1 MYRRYTGFSFGS
13 RDLAKLIPEYTLRIH
28 RLIVR
33 EFDNRAKQME
43 NVEILTKVIKFRY
56 LENKQMF
63 QRSVDPESTE
73 KFMIYLHSIL
83 KNALLLYTYT
93 KGYENIQLRNVR
105 ITIPT
110 GNEVAQLTE
119 KIIVYPRSFTQNSPW
134 DNRELIK
141 GMFMSLYN
149 CFNSVTI
156 NYGMSILLKK
166 IKYLKYNN
174 RIFENLIAKLI
185 ENYGKKHQDEVLDMF
200 RRYTLSLDPGSLRR
214 PYEPEVHMG
223 RRTLMDDNVIRE
235 ISFYK
240 AYWQDYHMY
249 AVLMLYLENF
259 NIHSDPN
266 GLSILDDF
274 IDFIA
279 GMASVQCLDEAA
291 FDVFLWV
298 VCNLIKI
305 PEGPL
310 SSNITA
316 MDVVEQI
323 LSDAS
328 RIRV

>member
-1 MYRRYTGFSFGS
+1 
-13 RDLAKLIPEYTLRIH
+13 
-28 RLIVR
+28 
-33 EFDNRAKQME
+33 ME
-43 NVEILTKVIKFRY
+43 NLLILTQVIRFRY
-56 LENKQMF
+56 QENKQMF
-63 QRSVDPESTE
+63 QVRRDPESTE
-73 KFMIYLHSIL
+73 NFMIYLHSIL
-83 KNALLLYTYT
+83 KNALFLYHFTDRFQ
-93 KGYENIQLRNVR
+93 NIELKDVR

-110 GNEVAQLTE
+110 GNEVARSTE

-134 DNRELIK
+134 DNRKLIK

-200 RRYTLSLDPGSLRR
+200 RRYTLSLDPESLYR
-214 PYEPEVHMG
+214 PYEPEIHMG
-223 RRTLMDDNVIRE
+223 RRTLMDENVIRE

-240 AYWQDYHMY
+240 SYWQDYHMY

-266 GLSILDDF
+266 GLSILYDF

-279 GMASVQCLDEAA
+279 GMASVGALDEAA

-298 VCNLIKI
+298 VCNLITI
-305 PEGPL
+305 PSGQL
-310 SSNITA
+310 SSVVKAT
-316 MDVVEQI
+316 DVVEQI
-323 LSDAS
+323 LSEAIS
-328 RIRV
+328 IRV

>member
-1 MYRRYTGFSFGS
+1 MYRKRYSRFGT
-13 RDLAKLIPEYTLRIH
+13 RDLETLIPEYTLRIH

-33 EFDNRAKQME
+33 EFDVRAKQVE
-43 NVEILTKVIKFRY
+43 NLEIVTNVIRFRY
-56 LENKQMF
+56 LEYKQFF
-63 QRSVDPESTE
+63 QRSGDPESTE

-83 KNALLLYTYT
+83 KNALLLYHYT
-93 KGYENIQLRNVR
+93 DTFQRIELKNVR

-110 GNEVAQLTE
+110 GNEIARLTE
-119 KIIVYPRSFTQNSPW
+119 KIIVYPRSFTQNTPF
-134 DNRELIK
+134 DNRKLIK
-141 GMFMSLYN
+141 GMFMSLYH
-149 CFNSVTI
+149 CFNVNTI

-200 RRYTLSLDPGSLRR
+200 RRYTLSLEPESLRR
-214 PYEPEVHMG
+214 PYEPDVHMG

-240 AYWQDYHMY
+240 AYWQEFHMY

-279 GMASVQCLDEAA
+279 GMASTMALDEAA

-298 VCNLIKI
+298 VCNLITI
-305 PEGPL
+305 PSGPL
-310 SSNITA
+310 ISNITA

-323 LSDAS
+323 LSEAS
-328 RIRV
+328 SIRV